1 MPDFAHKEGAA
12 SRRPV
17 AGTRGRPMLADMNRR
32 EAFLV
37 ASSSLASTA
46 LAHTFGTAV
55 SGCGAQSS
63 PTQHGGT
70 TPPATAHE
78 DLARLVAE
86 CLAACEACHAHCL
99 SLLATGDTSM
109 ARCSQTTHVCAA
121 LCRAMVTVAN
131 TESSHLAALAAVC
144 AATCGDCH
152 EACSQHAGH
161 HAICARCAD
170 ACQRCGDA
178 CRAIS
183 A

>member
-1 MPDFAHKEGAA
+1 
-12 SRRPV
+12 
-17 AGTRGRPMLADMNRR
+17 MNRR

-46 LAHTFGTAV
+46 LANTFGAAV

-63 PTQHGGT
+63 AGGAIGT
-70 TPPATAHE
+70 TPPAAAHD

-99 SLLATGDTSM
+99 ASLATGETMM
-109 ARCSQTTHVCAA
+109 AGCSRTTFECAA
-121 LCRAMVTVAN
+121 LCRAMITLASAD
-131 TESSHLAALAAVC
+131 SSRLAALAAVC
-144 AATCGDCH
+144 GGACADCH
-152 EACSQHAGH
+152 DACAPHAAH
-161 HAICARCAD
+161 SPICARCAE

-178 CRAIS
+178 CRAIV

>member
-1 MPDFAHKEGAA
+1 
-12 SRRPV
+12 
-17 AGTRGRPMLADMNRR
+17 MNRR

-70 TPPATAHE
+70 TPPASAHD

-99 SLLATGDTSM
+99 TILAIGDTSM
-109 ARCSQTTHVCAA
+109 AACAQTTHVCAA
-121 LCRAMVTVAN
+121 LCRAMVTVTN
-131 TESSHLAALAAVC
+131 TESTHLAALAAVC
-144 AATCGDCH
+144 ASTCRDCH
-152 EACSQHAGH
+152 AACGQHAGH
-161 HAICARCAD
+161 HAVCARCAD
-170 ACQRCGDA
+170 ACQRCADA
-178 CRAIS
+178 CGAIS

>member
-1 MPDFAHKEGAA
+1 
-12 SRRPV
+12 
-17 AGTRGRPMLADMNRR
+17 MNRR

-63 PTQHGGT
+63 AGHGGT
-70 TPPATAHE
+70 TPPAASHD

-99 SLLATGDTSM
+99 ASLATGDTMM
-109 ARCSQTTHVCAA
+109 ATCSRTTFECAA
-121 LCRAMVTVAN
+121 LCRAMITLAS
-131 TESSHLAALAAVC
+131 TDSTHLRGLAAVC
-144 AATCGDCH
+144 AAACADCH
-152 EACSQHAGH
+152 EACAAHAAH
-161 HAICARCAD
+161 HAVCARCAD
-170 ACQRCGDA
+170 ACERCGAA
-178 CRAIS
+178 CSAIV